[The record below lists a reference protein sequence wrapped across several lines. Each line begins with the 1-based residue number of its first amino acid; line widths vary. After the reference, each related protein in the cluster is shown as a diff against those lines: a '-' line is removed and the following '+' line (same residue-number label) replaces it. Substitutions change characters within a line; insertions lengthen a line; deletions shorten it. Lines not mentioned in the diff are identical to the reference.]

1 MNKFPD
7 SIIGAIYILISA
19 FAYATQTTLGKL
31 AFSAGLT
38 PESLLMLR
46 YIFTAAILTPYLVY
60 NKIAVID
67 KSPLVLLQ
75 AVIFAVEGILFF
87 YALQYLSASITVVVF
102 FSHPVLVA
110 ITGSIIFR
118 EKLRG
123 HFIMGLILAISGV
136 ILVSGMLGGV
146 LMLSVTGMALII
158 AAAIFYTVYS
168 LISQKNV
175 RTISPLTIT
184 NTLASGS
191 MIILLVLF
199 HDLSFWG
206 RLSLEQI
213 IITLAMT
220 ILNTIIAVVF
230 FLKGVQKIG
239 ASRATLLG
247 TLEPVL
253 AMLLAFFLLGE
264 SLSRIQMIGAIL
276 VFISIFLAVYPSNR
290 TRSSNSSN
298 RGIT

>member
-1 MNKFPD
+1 MNKLPD

-46 YIFTAAILTPYLVY
+46 YIFTAAILTPYLAY
-60 NKIAVID
+60 KKSAVID
-67 KSPLVLLQ
+67 NSPLVLLQ
-75 AVIFAVEGILFF
+75 AFIFAVEGLLFF
-87 YALQYLSASITVVVF
+87 YSLQHLSASVTVVVF

-110 ITGSIIFR
+110 ITGSIMFK
-118 EKLRG
+118 EKLHW

-136 ILVSGMLGGV
+136 ALVSGILGGV
-146 LMLSVTGMALII
+146 VELSAIGLALII
-158 AAAIFYTVYS
+158 TAAVFYTAYS

-175 RTISPLTIT
+175 RTVSPLTIT
-184 NTLASGS
+184 NTLALGS
-191 MIILLVLF
+191 MIVLLAIF
-199 HDLSFWG
+199 HNLSFLG
-206 RLSLEQI
+206 RLTLEQI
-213 IITLAMT
+213 MITLAMT
-220 ILNTIIAVVF
+220 ILNTIIAVFF

-253 AMLLAFFLLGE
+253 AMLLAFSLLGE

-276 VFISIFLAVYPSNR
+276 VFISIFLAVYPS
-290 TRSSNSSN
+290 SSS
-298 RGIT
+298 GIN